1 MVKNLPEVQETWVR
15 FPGLGRSPG
24 GGMTAHSSIL
34 AWRIPLTEEP
44 GGLLSMG
51 SQRAVTVVDTAITT
65 AKLILPAERSHQ
77 AIISVLIQKGVES
90 GNCGGTEYKKR
101 LAFLAF
107 KGHKPK
113 TWP

>member
-1 MVKNLPEVQETWVR
+1 
-15 FPGLGRSPG
+15 
-24 GGMTAHSSIL
+24 
-34 AWRIPLTEEP
+34 
-44 GGLLSMG
+44 MG